1 MEKYWRQMIVIV
13 TVTVYRKQVK
23 IDSDG
28 DIGS

>member
-23 IDSDG
+23 IDSDN